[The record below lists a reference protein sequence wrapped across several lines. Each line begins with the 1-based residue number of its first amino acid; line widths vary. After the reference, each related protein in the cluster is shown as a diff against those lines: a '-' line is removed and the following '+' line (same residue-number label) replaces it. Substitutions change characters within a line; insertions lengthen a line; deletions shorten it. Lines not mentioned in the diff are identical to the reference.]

1 MSHPLITYPSGST
14 LILPPRLLPP
24 AGYYALLSRY
34 PHTVIAWGGKFDRS
48 VKDTHRFT
56 IADTRGPLTLTV
68 PVAKP
73 RADARWADVELSD
86 HGRWQETMP
95 IALESAYG
103 RTPFF
108 EFYAD
113 RLLPIISEARGGH
126 KLKDFAAR
134 LDTVVRKILGLDEQV
149 IDHSSSAISRKD
161 LPDLPAIAPYWQV
174 RADRLGFISGLSI
187 LDLIFNLGP
196 EAPLRLHSSLTTL

>member
-1 MSHPLITYPSGST
+1 MSHPLINRPPDAILT
-14 LILPPRLLPP
+14 LPPRLLPG
-24 AGYYALLSRY
+24 AAYYARLAAY
-34 PHTVIAWGGKFDRS
+34 PKTVIAWGGRFDRS
-48 VKDTHRFT
+48 DKDTHRFM
-56 IADTRGPLTLTV
+56 IADTRGRLPLTV

-73 RADARWADVELSD
+73 QPGARWADVVLSD

-113 RLLPIISEARGGH
+113 RLLPIISQAKGGDR
-126 KLKDFAAR
+126 LMDFSAHLNSA
-134 LDTVVRKILGLDEQV
+134 VCGILGLTEHR
-149 IDHSSSAISRKD
+149 IDHSPSAVMNGKSV
-161 LPDLPAIAPYWQV
+161 PLPAIDEYWQV

-196 EAPLRLHSSLTTL
+196 EAPLRLKSVPSTL